1 MSAKRGTLAW
11 CVLGLAVAT
20 IVSCAGG
27 AEDRSE
33 SWATGEVTIDGERY
47 PVLDVALEFEAGDD
61 GYYAIH
67 AEPLSKNEDCVPG
80 LGSGMS
86 LYGSIPPSV
95 KSAEDL
101 AGRRLPVEFSGDGDD
116 ANLCFVGTDG
126 LLGAREA
133 WVTIEAVDGDRARF
147 SMSGEFER
155 YDDGELITTHL
166 ASARGTA
173 QILTER

>member
-1 MSAKRGTLAW
+1 MSGKGVLLRML
-11 CVLGLAVAT
+11 LGL
-20 IVSCAGG
+20 G
-27 AEDRSE
+27 AAMITACSGDTGESGK

-47 PVLDVALEFEAGDD
+47 AVLDVGLEFEAGDD

-67 AEPLSKNEDCVPG
+67 AAPPSESEDCVPG
-80 LGSGMS
+80 LLGGMS
-86 LYGSIPPSV
+86 LYGAIPPSV
-95 KSAEDL
+95 KRAQDL

-133 WVTIEAVDGDRARF
+133 WVTIEAIDGDRARF
-147 SMSGEFER
+147 SMSGEFEV
-155 YDDGELITTHL
+155 YDDGELVMTQL

-173 QILTER
+173 HILTER